1 MKHSIY
7 NKILIGYII
16 FAALSLISIN
26 TFISSKVMDTET
38 RRQASELY
46 NQANA
51 ASTYYSNNYY
61 NVYDSFQH
69 DYERDVNVSFTPQ
82 DTNIWI
88 VGMSND
94 ILYSSTPDSDPKVL
108 PDLSEYFTDTY
119 YVVGTFNGITKEEL
133 LTVYSP
139 IVNNYQ
145 YYGYVVMN
153 KSMSA
158 VENRHIQ
165 IMNMINISFII
176 IFAFSMIVL
185 VIFSIFVYKPLTD
198 IKIGRAHV

>member
-61 NVYDSFQH
+61 NVY
-69 DYERDVNVSFTPQ
+69 
-82 DTNIWI
+82 
-88 VGMSND
+88 
-94 ILYSSTPDSDPKVL
+94 
-108 PDLSEYFTDTY
+108 
-119 YVVGTFNGITKEEL
+119 
-133 LTVYSP
+133 
-139 IVNNYQ
+139 
-145 YYGYVVMN
+145 
-153 KSMSA
+153 
-158 VENRHIQ
+158 
-165 IMNMINISFII
+165 
-176 IFAFSMIVL
+176 
-185 VIFSIFVYKPLTD
+185 
-198 IKIGRAHV
+198 